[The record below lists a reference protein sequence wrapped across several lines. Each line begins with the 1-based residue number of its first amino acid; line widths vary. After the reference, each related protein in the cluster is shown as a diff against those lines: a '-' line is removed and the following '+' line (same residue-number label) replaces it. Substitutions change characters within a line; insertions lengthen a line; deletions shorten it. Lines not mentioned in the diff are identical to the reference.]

1 MNASK
6 KNRPTLLLA
15 LIALAA
21 LYTWW
26 FLHDKHW
33 LATQLVFTAPP
44 LLLAIALRLGWQRA
58 SFWAGVL
65 ALMWFSHGV
74 MSAWTHRDTA
84 LLAWAEIGLS
94 LLVIAEASLPGLRA
108 RFGKRRG
115 ATPER

>member
-1 MNASK
+1 MSAMK
-6 KNRPTLLLA
+6 TNRPTLLLA

-21 LYTWW
+21 LYTYW

-65 ALMWFSHGV
+65 ALFWFSHGV

-84 LLAWAEIGLS
+84 LFAWAEIVLS
-94 LLVIAEASLPGLRA
+94 LLVIAQASLPGLRA
-108 RFGKRRG
+108 RFAAKRN
-115 ATPER
+115 PQP